1 MRVRRI
7 IGVAASALA
16 VCASGAAA
24 QTPTPDPAPLPE
36 PPAPLSV
43 PSPPPVV
50 EPTQAPSVN
59 STRTGSRKA
68 DKSRLEHKSRLNE
81 IVRLPLHPPDAG
93 VSPQVRKPRLRPISA
108 EQFSSGVPPAG
119 GFFSRVGGVLVLVLL
134 VAGSLLVA
142 WAALPER
149 IYRGVSAN
157 LGADRGE
164 VLFGGFAILLAIAIG
179 MLIPFIMG

>member
-1 MRVRRI
+1 MKVRRL

-68 DKSRLEHKSRLNE
+68 DKNRLEHKSRLNE
-81 IVRLPLHPPDAG
+81 TVRLPLHPPDAG
-93 VSPQVRKPRLRPISA
+93 LARKSESRDCGPSVPNNSPEGFLQRVA
-108 EQFSSGVPPAG
+108 SS
-119 GFFSRVGGVLVLVLL
+119 
-134 VAGSLLVA
+134 
-142 WAALPER
+142 
-149 IYRGVSAN
+149 
-157 LGADRGE
+157 
-164 VLFGGFAILLAIAIG
+164 LA
-179 MLIPFIMG
+179 